1 MNENT
6 DGSGVGGFGVGGSGV
21 ISWGPAP
28 TSTLI
33 VGASLGSVST
43 GCAAGQCPSQ
53 FSTNLP
59 LIIVGVVVLVL
70 ILR

>member
-6 DGSGVGGFGVGGSGV
+6 DGSGVGGFGIGGSGV
-21 ISWGPAP
+21 ISWGGGNGGVVA
-28 TSTLI
+28 TVS
-33 VGASLGSVST
+33 AGSVPT